1 MCASKNNNLANS
13 NLLIGCSGYSYREWI
28 EAGVYPSATK
38 QNEMLHRYAEQ
49 FPVVE
54 LNYTWYRMPT
64 PELIER
70 QRLQAPENFLFAAK
84 LTNTLTHEIDTNIWK
99 ENIVRYRDAVAP
111 MMQSGQLIAV
121 LVQLPPS
128 FDRSQSHRKYLASL
142 LDHLHGLPLA
152 VEFRHKSWATDRV
165 FAELE
170 RRKVTLVAV
179 DEPRLSHLFPT
190 LDVVTNPDLAYIR
203 FHGRNADGWL
213 NKANTHPF
221 DYDYSDEE
229 LKPWAEKTI
238 NKMMKRAKKGVV
250 FFNNHV
256 SGQAPKNANRL
267 VEMLVEQGLIGGK

>member
-1 MCASKNNNLANS
+1 MCSSRNPNSAHS

-28 EAGVYPSATK
+28 EAGVYPPGTK
-38 QNEMLHRYAEQ
+38 QTDMLGCYAEQ
-49 FPVVE
+49 FPIVE
-54 LNYTWYRMPT
+54 LNYTWYRLPT
-64 PELIER
+64 PELIDR
-70 QRLQAPENFLFAAK
+70 QRKQAPENFLFTAK
-84 LTNTLTHEIDTNIWK
+84 LTNTLTHEIDTSIWK

-111 MMQSGQLIAV
+111 MLQSGQLVAV
-121 LVQLPPS
+121 LIQLPPS
-128 FDRSQSHRKYLASL
+128 FDRSPSRRKYLASL

-152 VEFRHKSWATDRV
+152 VEFRHKSWANDRV

-170 RRKVTLVAV
+170 KRKVTLVAV

-190 LDVVTNPDLAYIR
+190 LGVVTNPDLAYIR

-213 NKANTHPF
+213 NKPNTHPF

-238 NKMMKRAKKGVV
+238 GRMMKRARKGVV

-267 VEMLVEQGLIGGK
+267 VEMLTEQGLIGS